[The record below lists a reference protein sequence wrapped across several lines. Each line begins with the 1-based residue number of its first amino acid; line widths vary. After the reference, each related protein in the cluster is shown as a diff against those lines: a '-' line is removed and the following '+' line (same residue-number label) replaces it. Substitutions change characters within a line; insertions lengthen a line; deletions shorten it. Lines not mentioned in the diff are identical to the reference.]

1 MYKPRESSQ
10 NGSPAMKTLN
20 RDKLNRLQLWRI
32 GLCAPF
38 TLALAVPTFK
48 AQRAPQE
55 TNRPVANVVPLI

>member
-1 MYKPRESSQ
+1 
-10 NGSPAMKTLN
+10 MKTLN